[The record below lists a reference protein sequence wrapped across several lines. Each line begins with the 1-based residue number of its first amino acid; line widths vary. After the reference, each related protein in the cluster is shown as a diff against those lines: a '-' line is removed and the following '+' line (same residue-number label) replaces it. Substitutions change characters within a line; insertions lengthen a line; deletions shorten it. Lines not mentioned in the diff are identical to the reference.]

1 MPVPR
6 NYYHATEQFENF
18 LLVARDAADLQTTN
32 MAWNMVVGVLEAFRR
47 RLKLEDAII
56 FANSLPSGIRAL
68 FVADWDP
75 YEEKREFADEAS
87 LLEEVK
93 SVRNQH
99 NFSPDNAHQAV
110 VIAMRRAVNTEEL
123 DACLRKIG
131 DEAFNFWQ
139 LEEGAMDRF
148 SEARSLLVHY
158 RGD

>member
-18 LLVARDAADLQTTN
+18 MLDARDVADLQTTN

-56 FANSLPSGIRAL
+56 FANHLPTGIRAL

-75 YEEKREFADEAS
+75 YEEKREFADEGS
-87 LLEEVK
+87 LLEEIK

-99 NFSPDNAHQAV
+99 NFSPD
-110 VIAMRRAVNTEEL
+110 

-131 DEAFNFWQ
+131 GEAFKSWQ
-139 LEEGAMDRF
+139 VDESAISRF
-148 SEARSLLVHY
+148 SEARTLLIYY